1 MTNKHND
8 RKSLVYGL
16 LGVIGF
22 SLTLPA
28 TRFAVASL
36 DPMFV
41 GLGRALVAAVLAA
54 IALWVMRAPRPVGR
68 QWLRLGA
75 VALGVVVGFPLFSS
89 WALVRVPASH
99 AAVVIGVIPLVTA
112 LFGAWLDH
120 ERPHRL
126 FWLSAVVGSMAI
138 ALFSLAASDGDFT
151 VADIALFVAVLA
163 AGFGYAEGAR
173 LARELGAWQ
182 TISWALL
189 VSVPWLIVPVID
201 TFPEHLAAV
210 SWSSV
215 AGFAYVSVV
224 SMFLAFIAWYQG
236 LAMGG
241 IARVGQIQLLQPF
254 FTLAIAAALLHEQV
268 SGAQM
273 SVAMIV
279 LVCVFVGRRARVVTA
294 AL

>member
-1 MTNKHND
+1 MTNKHTD
-8 RKSLVYGL
+8 MQSLAYGL

-28 TRFAVASL
+28 THLALVSL
-36 DPMFV
+36 DPTFV
-41 GLGRALVAAVLAA
+41 GLGRALVAAAIAA
-54 IALWVMRAPRPVGR
+54 VALWVMRAPRPVGW
-68 QWLRLGA
+68 QWLRLAA

-89 WALVRVPASH
+89 WALVRVPTSH
-99 AAVVIGVIPLVTA
+99 AAVVIAVLPLVTA
-112 LFGAWLDH
+112 LFGAWLAA
-120 ERPHRL
+120 ERPSGL
-126 FWLSAVVGSMAI
+126 FWLATII
-138 ALFSLAASDGDFT
+138 ASTVITVFSLASSGGAFEP
-151 VADIALFVAVLA
+151 ADMALFAAVIA

-210 SWSSV
+210 PWSSV

-224 SMFLAFIAWYQG
+224 SMFLAFIAWYKA

-254 FTLAIAAALLHEQV
+254 FTLAAAALLMNESV
-268 SGAQM
+268 SGGQIG
-273 SVAMIV
+273 VAMVV
-279 LVCVFVGRRARVVTA
+279 LVCVFFGRRARIAVATS
-294 AL
+294 